1 MTTTLRSLT
10 IIIFLALIFS
20 STSAK
25 EGKSKYYLVKTNID
39 KDNVNEITRSEEKMG
54 RNVNKNVDDKS
65 DEDRD

>member
-10 IIIFLALIFS
+10 IITFLALIFS
-20 STSAK
+20 STRAK
-25 EGKSKYYLVKTNID
+25 DGKSKYYLVKTNID

>member
-20 STSAK
+20 STRAK
-25 EGKSKYYLVKTNID
+25 DGKSKYYLVKTNID

-54 RNVNKNVDDKS
+54 RNVNKNVNDKS

>member
-10 IIIFLALIFS
+10 IITFLALIFS
-20 STSAK
+20 STRAK
-25 EGKSKYYLVKTNID
+25 DAKSKYYLVKTNID

>member
-54 RNVNKNVDDKS
+54 RSVNKNVDDKS